1 MTEILMSILAG
12 HWTDVGS
19 RLGKAIEAC
28 NKSVANV
35 ESRVPVSVRRLSD
48 LKAAP
53 EAVEIEAIEPVE
65 RAARAVELAL
75 VNAQGEDRIDN
86 PTKDRL

>member
-28 NKSVANV
+28 NKSVATV
-35 ESRVPVSVRRLSD
+35 ESRVHVSVRRLRNRSRFRKWLRD
-48 LKAAP
+48 HFPPFLP
-53 EAVEIEAIEPVE
+53 TLPS
-65 RAARAVELAL
+65 
-75 VNAQGEDRIDN
+75 RIGVYTCSGN
-86 PTKDRL
+86 PFPLDGGRRGWG